1 MASSGAAAT
10 SASQS
15 DGISS
20 RMEGWLYLIRF
31 NRIGLQFSRKRY
43 FVLDGNLLRSFKS
56 VPVSNN
62 QARLYSSSSF
72 FFFLFHRFSIFF
84 FISNCVDSAANGGR
98 EIAELSVFVLL
109 YRLWRCETF
118 FLELSSQDPVR
129 SAIVDSCIRVMD
141 NGRESVNRKV
151 STLFFCFLMSL
162 IFCVV
167 TDGLLVACVRD
178 AHSLC
183 WLQVFFIFTL
193 YNTLNHN
200 DQLKVR
206 SLLGSE

>member
-1 MASSGAAAT
+1 MNSRKKRMASSGAAAT

-62 QARLYSSSSF
+62 QVRLYSSS

-84 FISNCVDSAANGGR
+84 FNSNCVDSAANGG
-98 EIAELSVFVLL
+98 
-109 YRLWRCETF
+109 
-118 FLELSSQDPVR
+118 
-129 SAIVDSCIRVMD
+129 
-141 NGRESVNRKV
+141 
-151 STLFFCFLMSL
+151 
-162 IFCVV
+162 
-167 TDGLLVACVRD
+167 
-178 AHSLC
+178 
-183 WLQVFFIFTL
+183 
-193 YNTLNHN
+193 
-200 DQLKVR
+200 
-206 SLLGSE
+206 